1 VAVIS
6 EAELESIVGRAF
18 PGGQYTVEP
27 YVDWLVHDVVES
39 SHRGDVAH
47 PIFGFIA
54 SLRGK
59 GMSLDELFEICG
71 ATAAD
76 GPMFGEHET
85 ELLRPLEVGETYA
98 VSGEFVSAVRKQGR
112 KTGVFDIVGFR
123 LTLTDSE
130 GRAAAT
136 AFNSFVFPRR
146 AA

>member
-1 VAVIS
+1 MT
-6 EAELESIVGRAF
+6 EEELESIVGRTF
-18 PGGQYTVEP
+18 PGGHYTVEP
-27 YVDWLVHDVVES
+27 YLDWLVRDVVQS
-39 SHRGDVAH
+39 GHDDVAH

-85 ELLRPLEVGETYA
+85 ELLRPLQVGETYTVA
-98 VSGEFVSAVRKQGR
+98 GQFVSAVRKQG
-112 KTGVFDIVGFR
+112 KKAGTFDIVGFE

-130 GRAAAT
+130 GRLAAT

>member
-1 VAVIS
+1 MT
-6 EAELESIVGRAF
+6 EEQLGSIVGRTF
-18 PGGQYTVEP
+18 PGGDYTVEP

-39 SHRGDVAH
+39 GHDGDVAH

-59 GMSLDELFEICG
+59 GMTLDELFDLCG
-71 ATAAD
+71 ATAAE

-98 VSGEFVSAVRKQGR
+98 VEGEFVSAVRKQGK
-112 KTGVFDIVGFR
+112 KTGTFDIVGFR
-123 LTLTDSE
+123 LTLTDSH
-130 GRAAAT
+130 GRTAAT